1 MTDKDIHSI
10 SVIYRRYSSCETIRQ
25 GRIEAFISP
34 AAEASSARKKLRT
47 SKVTPL
53 QVALGVVLK

>member
-10 SVIYRRYSSCETIRQ
+10 SVIYRRYSSSETIRQ
-25 GRIEAFISP
+25 GHIEAFISP
-34 AAEASSARKKLRT
+34 AAKASSATKRLRT
-47 SKVTPL
+47 PKATPL